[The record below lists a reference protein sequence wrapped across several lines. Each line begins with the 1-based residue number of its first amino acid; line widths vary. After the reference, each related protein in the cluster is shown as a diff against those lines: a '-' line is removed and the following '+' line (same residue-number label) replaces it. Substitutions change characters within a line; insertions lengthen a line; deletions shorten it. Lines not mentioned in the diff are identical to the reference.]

1 MKLKFNNL
9 ILFFQRKYYGIVYPK
24 FKYILKKKEFN
35 LRHKILD
42 IGCGGNSPLLTKII
56 FPLSIYTGIDRDFSY
71 HNNNLSLELID
82 ERIEHDLNKNIEDL
96 KKKIGN
102 KKYDIII
109 FNHTI
114 EHTFFGLDILDIV
127 SKNLNSNGCIYI
139 EFPSIRSLNLP
150 SMRGTLNFCD
160 DPSHCRIYSVRE
172 IANLLLLNKLSII
185 SGGRR
190 LNLISITL
198 MPIRLFLCIILR
210 KSPAGAFWDLL
221 GFADYIFAV
230 KL

>member
-9 ILFFQRKYYGIVYPK
+9 ILFFQRKYYGLVYPK
-24 FKYILKKKEFN
+24 FKYILKKKAFN
-35 LRHKILD
+35 VKHKILD

-56 FPLSIYTGIDRDFSY
+56 FPFSIYTGIDRDFYY
-71 HNNNLSLELID
+71 HNNKLSLELID

-96 KKKIGN
+96 KMKIGN
-102 KKYDIII
+102 AKYDIII

-114 EHTFFGLDILDIV
+114 EHTFLGLDILDIV
-127 SKNLNSNGCIYI
+127 SKNLNPNGCIYI
-139 EFPSIRSLNLP
+139 EFPSIRSLNFP

-160 DPSHCRIYSVRE
+160 DSSHCRIYSVRE
-172 IANLLLLNKLSII
+172 IANLLLLNKFSII

-190 LNLISITL
+190 FNLTSIFL
-198 MPIRLFLCIILR
+198 MPLRLILCIILR
-210 KSPAGAFWDLL
+210 KSPAGAFWDIL
-221 GFADYIFAV
+221 GFADYVFAI